1 MKQFTAVKSR
11 HISVEYTNESRAK
24 NPGDVTIIP
33 STKGAIRS
41 VILSANFFAKRATRE
56 ISGNKLKATHINP
69 FLLQL

>member
-24 NPGDVTIIP
+24 NPGDVTITP

-41 VILSANFFAKRATRE
+41 ESFSPPISSQKEQRE
-56 ISGNKLKATHINP
+56 RSVGIS
-69 FLLQL
+69 